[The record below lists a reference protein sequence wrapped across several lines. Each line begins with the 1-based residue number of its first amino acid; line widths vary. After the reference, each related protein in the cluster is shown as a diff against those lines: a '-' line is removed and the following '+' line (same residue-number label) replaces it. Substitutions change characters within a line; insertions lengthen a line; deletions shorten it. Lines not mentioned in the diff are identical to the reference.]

1 MSQRSYQHHK
11 KWLWC
16 KTKRNSVGLHPVG
29 TVCVPFTTLEN
40 SRVHNHTKENL
51 EGALCPQSLQ
61 SLNLQSQPINHLDS
75 ICRHEHA
82 LVTPSFTD
90 FASRQ
95 SGMRSI
101 LALIHHWSPPSL
113 TQKLPSRRSRPFLFS
128 LRGSLFITFHS
139 HTDTLS
145 GWPPD

>member
-40 SRVHNHTKENL
+40 SRVHHHTKENL

-95 SGMRSI
+95 SGVCAQFWHS
-101 LALIHHWSPPSL
+101 
-113 TQKLPSRRSRPFLFS
+113 
-128 LRGSLFITFHS
+128 FITEALLH
-139 HTDTLS
+139 
-145 GWPPD
+145 